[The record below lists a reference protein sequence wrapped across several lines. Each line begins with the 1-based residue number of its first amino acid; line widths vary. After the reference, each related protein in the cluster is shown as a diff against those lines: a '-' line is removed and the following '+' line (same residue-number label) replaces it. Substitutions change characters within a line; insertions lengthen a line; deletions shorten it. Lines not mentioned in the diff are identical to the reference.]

1 MNRIAQASTSAAAAA
16 LPKTVPVQ
24 GYNHFLTPLRK
35 LVIDYDPLSPSQS
48 GVQ

>member
-1 MNRIAQASTSAAAAA
+1 MNRIAQASTSAAAA
-16 LPKTVPVQ
+16 LPKSLPVQ

-35 LVIDYDPLSPSQS
+35 LVIDYDPLSPSQG